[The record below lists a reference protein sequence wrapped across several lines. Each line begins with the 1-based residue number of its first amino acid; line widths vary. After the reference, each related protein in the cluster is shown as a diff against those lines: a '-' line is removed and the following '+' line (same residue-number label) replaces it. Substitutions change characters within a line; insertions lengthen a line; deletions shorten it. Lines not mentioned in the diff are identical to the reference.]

1 MPLIK
6 TETQLRERAI
16 KYLEHKSAEVSCFNE
31 GLEAAVPQFEPK
43 GKTEIYI

>member
-1 MPLIK
+1 MSHK
-6 TETQLRERAI
+6 TEEQLRI
-16 KYLEHKSAEVSCFNE
+16 KAVKHLESKSAEVSCFNE